1 MSSLN
6 NPLLTIVT
14 VCYNAVDEIE
24 KTILSVINQT
34 YENIEYI
41 IVDGASTD
49 GTLNVINKYRDFI
62 SCCISEPDGGIYEAM
77 NKGIKLA
84 TGEWINFM
92 NAGDTF
98 SSVDI
103 LSRLFMQSGSQ
114 LREYAI
120 IYGDCIAC
128 ISLCERYSKVTNPF
142 WNNKSLVHGK
152 GFSHQSTFVRVDVIK
167 ENPFDLKYKICSD
180 FNMMYLLYQ
189 QNYKFLYQDVA
200 ISKYEVENGISK
212 KNKNLV
218 FKENAMILGSYGT
231 FAFRLYYIIFNIR
244 SLFHSL
250 VSQLVMKF
258 SPSLFNYIKIK
269 RLK

>member
-84 TGEWINFM
+84 TGEWINFL
-92 NAGDTF
+92 N
-98 SSVDI
+98 
-103 LSRLFMQSGSQ
+103 
-114 LREYAI
+114 
-120 IYGDCIAC
+120 
-128 ISLCERYSKVTNPF
+128 
-142 WNNKSLVHGK
+142 
-152 GFSHQSTFVRVDVIK
+152 
-167 ENPFDLKYKICSD
+167 
-180 FNMMYLLYQ
+180 
-189 QNYKFLYQDVA
+189 
-200 ISKYEVENGISK
+200 
-212 KNKNLV
+212 
-218 FKENAMILGSYGT
+218 
-231 FAFRLYYIIFNIR
+231 
-244 SLFHSL
+244 
-250 VSQLVMKF
+250 
-258 SPSLFNYIKIK
+258 
-269 RLK
+269 